1 MSTSPS
7 PDIGVRIPPARRAKD
22 GSTALAA
29 SGALSLASRGITRD
43 NADSE
48 AMTKIA
54 SKEGIPHK
62 EKC

>member
-7 PDIGVRIPPARRAKD
+7 PDIGVRIPPARRARD

-29 SGALSLASRGITRD
+29 SGALSLASGGITRD

-48 AMTKIA
+48 IMTEIV
-54 SKEGIPHK
+54 SKEGIRHE

>member
-29 SGALSLASRGITRD
+29 SGALSLVSGGITRD

-48 AMTKIA
+48 TMTKIT